1 MTGKFMGAQIEKKER
16 LQTGKSEGVQT
27 VEKALTIL
35 TTFNHQQNLFGVTE
49 LSNKLGLPK
58 SVVHRILISMQKYGF
73 VEKDTQT
80 EKYRL
85 GLRIFELGRVA
96 AGNINLR
103 TIALPIMQQMAQL
116 TRESILLTIRDGH
129 AGVGIEFVEGSQSMT
144 LKASHGMRLP
154 LHCGASKKI
163 LLAFQTPEFI
173 EEYFN
178 TENLVCL
185 SDNSPVDSELL
196 KEELA
201 RIRREGISITADEV
215 ELGSTVIA
223 APIYD
228 HEGRLAAGLGIGG
241 PTFRF
246 TKEKTE
252 EYINLLRNS
261 AREISLKLGYKPGQS
276 RSET

>member
-1 MTGKFMGAQIEKKER
+1 MSGKIEEVLAAEKKKER
-16 LQTGKSEGVQT
+16 TGKSEGVQT

-85 GLRIFELGRVA
+85 GLKIFELGRVA
-96 AGNINLR
+96 AGHISLR
-103 TIALPIMQQMAQL
+103 TIALPIMQKMAQL
-116 TRESILLTIRDGH
+116 TRETIFLTIRDGNS
-129 AGVGIEFVEGSQSMT
+129 GVGIEFVEGSQSMT

-163 LLAFQTPEFI
+163 LLAFQPSEFI
-173 EEYFN
+173 EKYLR
-178 TENLVCL
+178 TENLVRL
-185 SDNSPVDSELL
+185 SDNSSMDPEQL

-201 RIRREGISITADEV
+201 RTRREGISISTDEV
-215 ELGSTVIA
+215 DLGSTVIA
-223 APIYD
+223 AAIYD
-228 HEGRLAAGLGIGG
+228 YEGIMTAGLAIGG

-246 TKEKTE
+246 TKEKSE
-252 EYINLLRNS
+252 EFITLLRSS
-261 AREISLKLGYKPGQS
+261 AHEISLKLGYNP
-276 RSET
+276 E